1 MGADLPTRPVEQAA
15 IPGQIVRAYLAC
27 VLNATAIKQYAIH
40 PRGNITQR
48 YLEFYESFDVLFT
61 LTSAYRDIAG
71 DESNSTDLV
80 KEIRA
85 WLAPE
90 NSHPAAQSHALR
102 GVRLFDQWQG
112 VLGRKGVIS
121 WR

>member
-1 MGADLPTRPVEQAA
+1 MGADLPTRPVEQGA
-15 IPGQIVRAYLAC
+15 IPGQIDRAYLAC
-27 VLNATAIKQYAIH
+27 VLNATAIKQCVIH
-40 PRGNITQR
+40 PRGNITRR

-71 DESNSTDLV
+71 SESNSTDLV

-90 NSHPAAQSHALR
+90 HSRPADQSYALQ